1 MMQEIVFT
9 SARRG
14 LRSGSTGFCT
24 VRSTRGMPGN
34 LAQLLERLTG
44 YAHAFDAY
52 GSEAAWNPVNYAH
65 YIARLGGQRFHILS
79 RISNAPLDHTNRSNK
94 LAHLLTTDSS
104 AIAMELSEGPASE
117 SLQIPWVTAWSSDN
131 APSVLADDQQISL
144 PMAAQVRTGVCEAW
158 KEATGDAGWAAV
170 LASHAADSQTPLQI
184 ILPRDVGTR
193 SEHWTL
199 RLVNEA
205 LSLLPPQSRWDVSY
219 STFFTGN
226 LPVSISCQWQF
237 VLDGT
242 DLAKKARLD
251 PRSRTIDIPAIR
263 EKKLPPL
270 RNELTI
276 FAQTGSRPWSQE
288 AEAVLIARRRK
299 RELERTPFGPL
310 TSEPD
315 ADADRDAAPVAS
327 VEAFS
332 EQHSATPDHFPPAWS
347 LPTQRSTNRRDSSS
361 SRKAHTP
368 VLLRPGSLLL
378 IGVVGISAVLA
389 ILSAMPQPKSDE
401 KTAQMIAAATEK
413 AERRRLD
420 KEQREARRR
429 EVEEERIAEELRQR
443 AEIAEVP
450 DTQKTQTPG
459 EMVTPD
465 LADISE
471 PVSPSAEMSRPKSIP
486 LSPLQ
491 EIRDKGGKLELR
503 LPSSGLQARDDGP
516 IRLAKIHVN
525 SLDHVSL
532 NRIIGGQS
540 VLKSG
545 YDYVI
550 VPLPSANQPFR
561 KWEVIR
567 QPTAG
572 GGLDGKKDIVGTFH
586 LNQKFE
592 LSFSWDRSNKSH
604 EIINCLLEIEA
615 GDPDQKT
622 DKLKCIL
629 REVEHRSPLHF
640 DLTKAE
646 RSERLVSRSSITEM
660 KALELQC
667 DYVNLPD
674 VVTRPV
680 TDVLRVGESLKF
692 IIQPPTTGRYIRKVT
707 MIVYFD
713 ETEQDAQVRMGAVVE
728 IPVVNKLNGEVAL
741 ETFDW
746 KPGLSARVDEDIEA
760 YGNSVNKLREELKEK
775 MVAAEAGRA
784 GRDEKKQK
792 MIDETV
798 NAFRNVVNENSRL
811 HTELKSHSADL
822 QKLMADIAQHGQL
835 KCTLRLK
842 VPDSEPGGIELLA
855 MDGPDV
861 TRPDVTQDE
870 PK

>member
-44 YAHAFDAY
+44 YAHVFDAY
-52 GSEAAWNPVNYAH
+52 GSEANWNPVSYAH
-65 YIARLGGQRFHILS
+65 YVARLGGQRFHILS

-94 LAHLLTTDSS
+94 LAHLLTTDS
-104 AIAMELSEGPASE
+104 AALALELSEGPASE
-117 SLQIPWVTAWSSDN
+117 SLQIPWVTAWSSDSE
-131 APSVLADDQQISL
+131 PSVLPDDQQLTL

-170 LASHAADSQTPLQI
+170 LASYAADSQTPLQI

-199 RLVNEA
+199 QLVNEA
-205 LSLLPPQSRWDVSY
+205 LSLLPPESRWDVSY

-251 PRSRTIDIPAIR
+251 PRSRTIDLPAIR
-263 EKKLPPL
+263 EKKVPPPK
-270 RNELTI
+270 NELTV
-276 FAQTGSRPWSQE
+276 FAQTGGRPWSQE

-299 RELERTPFGPL
+299 RELERTPFGPM

-315 ADADRDAAPVAS
+315 AEANLHADIYADPDAD
-327 VEAFS
+327 VEAYS
-332 EQHSATPDHFPPAWS
+332 GQDHTVSDKSPPSWS
-347 LPTQRSTNRRDSSS
+347 LPTGKTVARKAGAS
-361 SRKAHTP
+361 SRKKHTP
-368 VLLRPGSLLL
+368 LLLRPSSLLL
-378 IGVVGISAVLA
+378 IGVLGVSVVLA
-389 ILSAMPQPKSDE
+389 IFSAMQQPKSVD
-401 KTAQMIAAATEK
+401 KAAQVISSAKEK

-429 EVEEERIAEELRQR
+429 EAEEERAAEELRRR
-443 AEIAEVP
+443 AKNDVAH
-450 DTQKTQTPG
+450 
-459 EMVTPD
+459 VTPKEQKPAEMATTD
-465 LADISE
+465 LEKKSAPI
-471 PVSPSAEMSRPKSIP
+471 SPSAEISSPKSP
-486 LSPLQ
+486 QLSPLQ
-491 EIRDKGGKLELR
+491 EIRDKGRKLELR
-503 LPSSGLQARDDGP
+503 LPSSGLQASNNGP

-532 NRIIGGQS
+532 KRIIGGQS

-545 YDYVI
+545 YDYAI
-550 VPLPSANQPFR
+550 VPLPSANQPSR

-604 EIINCLLEIEA
+604 EMINCLLEIEA
-615 GDPDQKT
+615 GDPDQKPET
-622 DKLKCIL
+622 EKCVL

-640 DLTKAE
+640 DITKAE

-660 KALELQC
+660 KALELHC
-667 DYVNLPD
+667 TYANLPE
-674 VVTRPV
+674 VVTRPA

-692 IIQPPTTGRYIRKVT
+692 IVQPPTTGRYARKVT

-713 ETEQDAQVRMGAVVE
+713 ETEQDAQLRIEAVVE
-728 IPVVNKLNGEVAL
+728 IPVVNKLSGAVTL
-741 ETFDW
+741 ETFNW
-746 KPGLSARVDEDIEA
+746 KPGLSARVDEEIEA
-760 YGNSVNKLREELKEK
+760 YGNRVNKMREELKEQEIA
-775 MVAAEAGRA
+775 VESGRSD
-784 GRDEKKQK
+784 RDDKKQK
-792 MIDETV
+792 IVEAAV
-798 NAFRNVVNENSRL
+798 NTFRTAVNENSNL
-811 HTELKSHSADL
+811 LKEVKTHSADL
-822 QKLMADIAQHGQL
+822 QKLMADVSERGQL
-835 KCTLRLK
+835 KYSLRLK
-842 VPDSEPGGIELLA
+842 VPDAEPGGIELLVT
-855 MDGPDV
+855 DGPDA
-861 TRPDVTQDE
+861 TQKE
-870 PK
+870 SK